1 MAVPFFLSVPL
12 LLLLCQHGSGFNKL
26 FSDPSSEGSPC
37 SQENPYTA
45 ERLPCAEVDA
55 LENIIVK
62 LGFQKP
68 SISHNYCS
76 PSDDKSISF
85 ECGCNE
91 STSNSCHITSLVT
104 HRMPSHGQIDERL
117 SELTHLNKIDLSNN
131 QLHGTIPESLG
142 KLTRLKTL
150 NLGFNL
156 LSGQIPPTLGNL
168 EALETLDLQAN
179 FLNDSIPPSLG
190 KLMNLTT
197 LSLSYNMLSGRI
209 PKELGNL
216 LNLTILTLSE
226 NRLSG
231 YLPQELGKLRKLEQ
245 LSLHSNNL
253 TGRLPQSFVNLKS
266 LHRFT
271 VSGNKLSGEIP
282 PFIANFTKLTHLYLM
297 GNDFEGEL
305 PPRIF
310 NLSGL
315 EELMVSD
322 LKNTSFRFPE
332 IGNLTSINYLVL
344 RNCSLTG
351 GIPDYIG
358 NNWTSLEYLDLSF
371 NDLSGSIPQ
380 SLKKASLERLLLT
393 NNKLNGSIPPWI
405 LDRTDKADLSYNN
418 FADFIK
424 DNITNPAHRDSTE
437 VKTLD
442 PGKPN
447 MDSIL
452 ALSKKC
458 TSKHHSLFINCGG
471 ARTNAE
477 GNPYDEDLSTE
488 TFFSVPGTW
497 AYSCSGDFI
506 FTTRNSSE
514 FVKSMTSGVSVP
526 QESLHKTA
534 RFCPVSLTYYG
545 FCLRKGSY
553 TVKLHFAETI
563 YTRDEYYSSLGTRIF
578 DVYIQGE
585 RKLKDLNIIEM
596 AKGPNVEWKTNFT
609 AIVDDDNPLEIHFFW
624 AGKGSLRILNGPL
637 VSAISV
643 TPNFD
648 VNDGKLSAS
657 QIAGITI
664 GCAFAPLLLFVFVWR
679 MRLLG
684 NRELR
689 GETI

>member
-12 LLLLCQHGSGFNKL
+12 LLLLCQHGS
-26 FSDPSSEGSPC
+26 GSPC

-55 LENIIVK
+55 LENIIVT
-62 LGFQKP
+62 LGLPKP
-68 SISHNYCS
+68 SVSHKYCS

-85 ECGCNE
+85 ECGACNE
-91 STSNSCHITSLVT
+91 STTNICHITSLVT
-104 HRMPSHGQIDERL
+104 HRLPLHGQIDERL

-131 QLHGTIPESLG
+131 QLYGTIPESLG
-142 KLTRLKTL
+142 KLTGLKTL
-150 NLGFNL
+150 DLGYNR

-168 EALETLDLQAN
+168 EALETLDLEAN

-197 LSLSYNMLSGRI
+197 LSLSFNMLSGQI

-216 LNLTILTLSE
+216 LNLSILSLSE

-231 YLPQELGKLRKLEQ
+231 YLPQELGNLSKLEQ

-253 TGRLPQSFVNLKS
+253 TGTLPQSFVNLKS

-271 VSGNKLSGEIP
+271 VSGNKLSGKIP
-282 PFIANFTKLTHLYLM
+282 PFIANFTNLTHLYLM

-315 EELMVSD
+315 YELTVSD

-358 NNWTSLEYLDLSF
+358 NNWKSLYYLDLSF

-380 SLKKASLERLLLT
+380 SLKNAPSLERLSLT

-405 LDRTDKADLSYNN
+405 LKTDKADLSYNN

-424 DNITNPAHRDSTE
+424 DNITDPAHHDSAE

-458 TSKHHSLFINCGG
+458 TSKHHYLFINCGG
-471 ARTNAE
+471 ARINAE
-477 GNPYDEDLSTE
+477 GNPYDEDISTE
-488 TFFSVPGTW
+488 SFFSVPGTW

-506 FTTRNSSE
+506 STNRNSSE
-514 FVKSMTSGVSVP
+514 FVRNMTTGSCSGVSDLY
-526 QESLHKTA
+526 ETS
-534 RFCPVSLTYYG
+534 RFCPVSLKYYG

-553 TVKLHFAETI
+553 TVELHFAE
-563 YTRDEYYSSLGTRIF
+563 YTPDEYYSSLGTRIF

-596 AKGPNVEWKTNFT
+596 AKGPNEAWKPNFT
-609 AIVDDDNPLEIHFFW
+609 AFVDDNNPLEIHFFW

-648 VNDGKLSAS
+648 VHDRKLSAS

-664 GCAFAPLLLFVFVWR
+664 GCAFAPLLLFLFAWQ
-679 MRLLG
+679 MGLLG

-689 GETI
+689 